1 MAESV
6 TDIVAV
12 VPVVVLE
19 AAGAAIVAG
28 VAAARLDGSCIS

>member
-6 TDIVAV
+6 TEIVAV

-19 AAGAAIVAG
+19 AAGAAFVAG
-28 VAAARLDGSCIS
+28 VAAARLGGSCAS